1 MQELILLQGLPA
13 SGKTSWAKAFM
24 KDNNDYI
31 RVNKD
36 DIREYFRL
44 NKYSKESDIVVI
56 ETERVL
62 AVNALS
68 LGKSVIVDD
77 TNFNQKYC
85 QYWKDLASTASIQYT
100 EKVFDTPVEE
110 CIKRDSEREKSIG
123 KDVILNMN
131 EIRLKMKKSES
142 QIPKV

>member
-142 QIPKV
+142 

>member
-110 CIKRDSEREKSIG
+110 CIKRDSEREKSVG

-142 QIPKV
+142 

>member
-100 EKVFDTPVEE
+100 KKVFDIPVEE

-123 KDVILNMN
+123 KDVILHMN

-142 QIPKV
+142 